1 MDMTHDRT
9 FTYRPDLQGLR
20 AISIILVVLNHVGVS
35 FVPGGFVGVDVFFVL
50 SGYLISGL
58 LIQEY
63 TNRGSIDLLQFIARR
78 LRRLLPALFLML
90 SVVVLI
96 SSVLLSSYE
105 VLQQTASVLYA
116 TTWTSNLFFSLSTI
130 NYFEEI
136 KSRDLFLHTWSLGVE
151 EQFYITWPV
160 LILII
165 FTVLKKLQ
173 VGTHGRSQLLTMLM
187 VLFLGSLGLSWYW
200 TQTNPLWSFYM
211 MPSRIWQFA
220 LGAAAFVWFQPKRYP
235 HKESK
240 QLYLSALW
248 GAHLGAVG
256 VGLIFGAA
264 AFLNANGTY
273 PGFWALLPSIGALLI
288 ISAGHFNH
296 AQTGR
301 SILAHPVLVWIGDRS
316 YSWYLW
322 HWPLLMLGFSWGL
335 QHHFTET
342 TGLVAL
348 SFLFAILS
356 YRYVE
361 LPFWKGRLSHANP
374 LIVILLSVLAMLTM
388 IWCAQSYLK
397 PPVSNNVPQSVS
409 STSRARSDVPI
420 IYAYGCDAWYANA
433 DVNPCI
439 IGEASAP
446 RTVVLLGDSVG
457 AQWFSIF
464 PEIFKS
470 PEWRIMVLTKS
481 SCPMVDE
488 DLFYSRIGK
497 IYTVCTEWRNEVFG
511 YLESIRPDIVF
522 LGSAATYNFSRNQWV
537 NGSKRILARLTK
549 IASHVFVIP
558 GTYQLSFDGP
568 GCLERH
574 LSSPQPSAVAST
586 QVCRENLF
594 SKEPARV
601 AHYLDQAV
609 KIFPNARLLDL
620 NDLVCPNGQCSAQD
634 SAGIVV
640 FRDQQHL
647 TDSFVRAQ
655 APMVHKRLEIL
666 GLETSVVH

>member
-1 MDMTHDRT
+1 MMHYRT
-9 FTYRPDLQGLR
+9 FIYRPDLQGLR
-20 AISIILVVLNHVGVS
+20 AISIILVVLTHAGVS

-63 TNRGSIDLLQFIARR
+63 MNRGSIDLMQFIARR
-78 LRRLLPALFLML
+78 MRRLLPALFLML

-105 VLQQTASVLYA
+105 TWQQTASVAYA
-116 TTWTSNLFFSLSTI
+116 STWTSNLFFSLSTI

-136 KSRDLFLHTWSLGVE
+136 KAKDLFLHTWSLGVE
-151 EQFYITWPV
+151 EQFYLTWPL

-165 FTVLKKLQ
+165 FTVLKKLP
-173 VGTHGRSQLLTMLM
+173 VGKHSRILVLTMLT
-187 VLFLGSLGLSWYW
+187 VLVLGSLGLSWYW

-220 LGAAAFVWFQPKRYP
+220 LGAAAFVGFQPKGSP
-235 HKESK
+235 HKENS
-240 QLYLSALW
+240 QLYLSPLW
-248 GAHLGAVG
+248 GRGLGALG
-256 VGLIFGAA
+256 IGLIFGAA
-264 AFLNANGTY
+264 AFLDANGTY
-273 PGFWALLPSIGALLI
+273 PGFWAMLPSIGAVLI

-301 SILAHPVLVWIGDRS
+301 SILSHPSLVWIGDRS

-335 QHHFTET
+335 QRNFTET

-356 YRYVE
+356 YRYIE
-361 LPFWKGRLSHANP
+361 LPFWKGHLSHAKP
-374 LIVILLSVLAMLTM
+374 LRVILLSVLAMLTM

-397 PPVSNNVPQSVS
+397 QPVSNDVQQNISYA
-409 STSRARSDVPI
+409 SRARSDLPI
-420 IYAYGCDAWYANA
+420 IYAYGCDAWYQNAN
-433 DVNPCI
+433 VNPCI

-446 RTVVLLGDSVG
+446 RTVILLGDSIG
-457 AQWFSIF
+457 AQWFSVF
-464 PEIFKS
+464 PEIFRS
-470 PEWRIMVLTKS
+470 PEWRVIVLTKS

-497 IYTVCTEWRNEVFG
+497 IYTVCTDWRNEVLN

-522 LGSAATYNFSRNQWV
+522 LGSAATYNFTRNQWV
-537 NGSKRILARLTK
+537 NGSTRILARLTK
-549 IASHVFVIP
+549 IASHVIVVP
-558 GTYQLSFDGP
+558 GTNQLSFDGP

-574 LSSPQPSAVAST
+574 ISSSHVVRS
-586 QVCRENLF
+586 QVCREDLS
-594 SKEPARV
+594 SKVPATV
-601 AHYLDQAV
+601 AQYLDHAV
-609 KIFPNARLLDL
+609 KLFTNAKLLDL
-620 NDLVCPNGQCSAQD
+620 NDLICPNEQCSA
-634 SAGIVV
+634 
-640 FRDQQHL
+640 
-647 TDSFVRAQ
+647 
-655 APMVHKRLEIL
+655 
-666 GLETSVVH
+666 